1 MLLHRLLLQIIRS
14 EIFVA
19 DLQGFALDVSIV
31 VCGIDIRKAD
41 ESAPRKRRRFCCIT
55 KKRPANFR
63 GGPAGGLEASQIFVV
78 GELRLDREGD
88 FL

>member
-31 VCGIDIRKAD
+31 VCGI
-41 ESAPRKRRRFCCIT
+41 ESIFERPTNLPRG
-55 KKRPANFR
+55 NV
-63 GGPAGGLEASQIFVV
+63 GGFVV
-78 GELRLDREGD
+78 
-88 FL
+88 